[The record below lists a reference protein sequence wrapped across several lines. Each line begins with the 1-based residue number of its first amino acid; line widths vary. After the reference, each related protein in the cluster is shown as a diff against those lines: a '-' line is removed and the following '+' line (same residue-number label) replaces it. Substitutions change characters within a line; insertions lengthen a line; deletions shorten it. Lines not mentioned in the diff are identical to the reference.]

1 MSVTKGFVV
10 KYVWV
15 KLVKVKQA
23 GFLSSP
29 WDLSGLN
36 VLMCFVKL
44 QEKPMYRVFQI
55 DLAPEPFFMKYLL
68 GMRVLWDTLWGN
80 IKGIGNGLLENKLI
94 LLH

>member
-1 MSVTKGFVV
+1 
-10 KYVWV
+10 
-15 KLVKVKQA
+15 
-23 GFLSSP
+23 
-29 WDLSGLN
+29 
-36 VLMCFVKL
+36 
-44 QEKPMYRVFQI
+44 MYRVFQI